1 MTDFELSNLELV
13 FKALDLHMDSQV
25 TLIDASI
32 LAAQHVPS
40 YPPSF
45 PAIVVSLDS
54 AELAGKVKHTLL
66 ALYPASHPVSL
77 VRITAPGALG
87 VENLALSEID
97 LSSAMGPQT
106 VLYVSALG
114 ASYSF
119 EAFQNVIARLRAPD
133 GCPWDKKQTHQSMRS
148 DLLEETYEVLA
159 ALDADNPL
167 AMREEFGDL
176 LLHIVMQAQIAVEYG
191 EFTMADVLHGIHT
204 KIVRRHPHVF
214 GGLEIEG
221 EQDILANW
229 EQMKA
234 EERAENGK
242 AEAGLLDSLN
252 LALPALVQAEQFQA
266 RAARMKFDWPEITGV
281 LAKVFEEIQEVQ
293 MAKSE
298 AELHAEIGDLLF
310 AVVNLARWYE
320 VDAESAL
327 RQANQ
332 RFRQRFKYIEQA
344 ARTHS
349 KQVSDFSLD
358 EMDQLW
364 EAAKRTHNSPDNL

>member
-1 MTDFELSNLELV
+1 
-13 FKALDLHMDSQV
+13 
-25 TLIDASI
+25 
-32 LAAQHVPS
+32 
-40 YPPSF
+40 
-45 PAIVVSLDS
+45 
-54 AELAGKVKHTLL
+54 
-66 ALYPASHPVSL
+66 
-77 VRITAPGALG
+77 
-87 VENLALSEID
+87 
-97 LSSAMGPQT
+97 
-106 VLYVSALG
+106 
-114 ASYSF
+114 
-119 EAFQNVIARLRAPD
+119 
-133 GCPWDKKQTHQSMRS
+133 
-148 DLLEETYEVLA
+148 
-159 ALDADNPL
+159 
-167 AMREEFGDL
+167 MREEFGDL
-176 LLHIVMQAQIAVEYG
+176 LLHIVMQAQIAAEAG
-191 EFTMADVLHGIHT
+191 EFTMSDVLHGIHT

-242 AEAGLLDSLN
+242 VEAGLLDSLN
-252 LALPALVQAEQFQA
+252 LALPALVQAEQFQE
-266 RAARMKFDWPEITGV
+266 RAARMKFDWSEITGV

-293 MAKSE
+293 LAKNE

-344 ARTHS
+344 ARNQG

-364 EAAKRTHNSPDNL
+364 EAAKSSQISPDNL

>member
-1 MTDFELSNLELV
+1 MTYFDLSNLALV
-13 FKALDLHMDSQV
+13 FKDLDLHMDSQV
-25 TLIDASI
+25 TLLDARM

-40 YPPSF
+40 FPPSN
-45 PAIVVSLDS
+45 PAMVLNLDS
-54 AELAGKVKHTLL
+54 DELASKVKHTLL
-66 ALYPASHPVSL
+66 ALYPASHSVSR
-77 VRITAPGALG
+77 VRITAPGASG
-87 VENLALSEID
+87 VENLTLSEID
-97 LSSAMGPQT
+97 LSSATGPQT
-106 VLYVSALG
+106 VLYVPALG
-114 ASYSF
+114 ISYSF

-133 GCPWDKKQTHQSMRS
+133 GCPWDRKQTHQSMRS

-159 ALDADNPL
+159 ALDMDNPL

-176 LLHIVMQAQIAVEYG
+176 LLHIVMQAQIAAEAG
-191 EFTMADVLHGIHT
+191 KFTMSDVLHGIHT

-242 AEAGLLDSLN
+242 VEAGLLDSLN
-252 LALPALVQAEQFQA
+252 LALPALVQAEQFQE
-266 RAARMKFDWPEITGV
+266 RAARMKFDWREITGV

-293 MAKSE
+293 LAKNE
-298 AELHAEIGDLLF
+298 VELHAEIGDLLF

-344 ARTHS
+344 ARS
-349 KQVSDFSLD
+349 QGKQVSDFSLD

-364 EAAKRTHNSPDNL
+364 EAAKSSQISPDSQ

>member
-1 MTDFELSNLELV
+1 MTNFEPSNLELV
-13 FKALDLHMDSQV
+13 FKALDLQMDSLV
-25 TLIDASI
+25 TLIDARM

-40 YPPSF
+40 YPPSS
-45 PAIVVSLDS
+45 PAVILNLDS

-66 ALYPASHPVSL
+66 ALYPASHPVRL
-77 VRITAPGALG
+77 VRITAPGTLG

-97 LSSAMGPQT
+97 LPSAIEAQN
-106 VLYVSALG
+106 VLYVPALG

-119 EAFQNVIARLRAPD
+119 EAFQNIIARLRAPD

-176 LLHIVMQAQIAVEYG
+176 LLHIVMQVQIAAEAG
-191 EFTMADVLHGIHT
+191 EFTMGDILHGIHT

-221 EQDILANW
+221 EQEILANW

-242 AEAGLLDSLN
+242 VEAGLLDSLN

-266 RAARMKFDWPEITGV
+266 RAARMKFDWSEITGV

-293 MAKSE
+293 LAKNE

-344 ARTHS
+344 ARTQG

-364 EAAKRTHNSPDNL
+364 EAAKRTQNNPDNL

>member
-1 MTDFELSNLELV
+1 MTNFELSNLELV
-13 FKALDLHMDSQV
+13 FKALDLHMDLQV
-25 TLIDASI
+25 TLIDASM

-40 YPPSF
+40 YPPSS
-45 PAIVVSLDS
+45 PAMVVSLDS
-54 AELAGKVKHTLL
+54 TELAGKVKQSLL
-66 ALYPASHPVSL
+66 ALYPASHPVRL
-77 VRITAPGALG
+77 VRITAPGTLG

-97 LSSAMGPQT
+97 LPSALGPQT
-106 VLYVSALG
+106 VLYVPALG

-167 AMREEFGDL
+167 AMHEEFGDL
-176 LLHIVMQAQIAVEYG
+176 LLHIVMQAQIAAEAG

-221 EQDILANW
+221 EQEILANW

-242 AEAGLLDSLN
+242 VEAGLLDSLN

-293 MAKSE
+293 MAKNE

-344 ARTHS
+344 ARAKS

-364 EAAKRTHNSPDNL
+364 EAAKRSQMGSDSL

>member
-1 MTDFELSNLELV
+1 MTDFELSNLKLV
-13 FKALDLHMDSQV
+13 FKALGVHLVSQI
-25 TLIDASI
+25 TLIDARI

-40 YPPSF
+40 YPPSA
-45 PAIVVSLDS
+45 PALVVNLDS
-54 AELAGKVKHTLL
+54 TELTNKVKHALL
-66 ALYPASHPVSL
+66 ALYPATHPVSL
-77 VRITAPGALG
+77 VHIPGSG
-87 VENLALSEID
+87 DVSVEKLTLSEMD
-97 LSSAMGPQT
+97 PPSGLESQS
-106 VLYVSALG
+106 VLYVPALG

-119 EAFQNVIARLRAPD
+119 EAFQNIIARLRAPD

-176 LLHIVMQAQIAVEYG
+176 LLHVVMQAQIAAEYG

-234 EERAENGK
+234 EERAENGRV
-242 AEAGLLDSLN
+242 EAGLLDSLN

-293 MAKSE
+293 QAENE

-310 AVVNLARWYE
+310 AVANLARWYM

-332 RFRQRFKYIEQA
+332 RFRERFKYIEQA
-344 ARTHS
+344 ARSQS
-349 KQVSDFSLD
+349 KQVSDFSLE

-364 EAAKRTHNSPDNL
+364 EAAKRSLKRPDNL